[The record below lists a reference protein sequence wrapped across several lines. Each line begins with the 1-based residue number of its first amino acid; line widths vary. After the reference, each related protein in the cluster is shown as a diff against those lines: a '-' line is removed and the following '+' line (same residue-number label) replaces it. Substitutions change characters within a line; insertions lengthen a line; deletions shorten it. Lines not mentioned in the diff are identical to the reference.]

1 MATYDNIPSIAVI
14 YEGTISAFNNI
25 TDKSAY
31 YNSVVFI
38 TGNASSTIVEDKKQA
53 IWVSSEN
60 GANAH
65 FLNMA
70 DVDTV
75 AGQLSFVKGIKVG
88 DTTYPTVAGGAILT
102 LAGTDI
108 SIDVDAEN
116 GTVTFDASGIK
127 AIAEG
132 AASAAGAANDAIAA
146 LKGDDTGSI
155 REIAEGVADDV
166 KDDLIGTYDDNWQSE
181 TIRGVINDLHATNV
195 LLFGTGASIPATGRK
210 LSTDV
215 LPDVIMGQLKFG
227 GTIGGTNNAAMHK
240 DQVIKISP
248 SSKFSK
254 IYEGN
259 TTVSSSTFAPS
270 DYEGWYFIVAKQTGT
285 ADNISGSFIWPAGTS
300 SSTIGNIYEVGD
312 WFLSTGEA
320 WEKIDNTDSVSRVAG
335 LAGDI
340 TTALLAQNL
349 STYDKNSNADPLAKA
364 SDITIKD
371 IDIKAKLDGTDKS
384 YFAEILDDTSKTDTI
399 RANMFTMHTISTDKA
414 KTANGFA
421 DARDVYDF
429 IKARLSIRVVK

>member
-14 YEGTISAFNNI
+14 YEGTISAFNAI

-38 TGNASSTIVEDKKQA
+38 TGNASSTLVEDKKQA
-53 IWVSSEN
+53 IWVSAEN

-70 DVDTV
+70 DVNTV

-88 DTTYPTVAGGAILT
+88 DKTYPTVAGGAILT
-102 LAGTDI
+102 LAGTDVSI
-108 SIDVDAEN
+108 SVNAEN

-132 AASAAGAANDAIAA
+132 AASAAGAANDAITA
-146 LKGDDTGSI
+146 LKGNDTGSI
-155 REIAEGVADDV
+155 REIAEDVA
-166 KDDLIGTYDDNWQSE
+166 SE
-181 TIRGVINDLHATNV
+181 TIRGVTKALHDTNA
-195 LLFGTGASIPATGRK
+195 LLFGTGAALPATGRK
-210 LSTDV
+210 LSTDI
-215 LPDVIMGQLKFG
+215 LPDVILGQLKFG

-248 SSKFSK
+248 STEFSK
-254 IYEGN
+254 IYTGN
-259 TTVSSSTFAPS
+259 TTVSSSTFSPS
-270 DYEGWYFIVAKQTGT
+270 DYEGWYFIVAKPAGT
-285 ADNISGSFIWPAGTS
+285 ADNVSGSFIWPVGTS
-300 SSTIGNIYEVGD
+300 SATIGNIYEVGD

-335 LAGDI
+335 LTGDI
-340 TTALLAQNL
+340 TRTDLVREL
-349 STYDKNSNADPLAKA
+349 STYDKDLNADPLAKA
-364 SDITIKD
+364 SDIPFND
-371 IDIKAKLDGTDKS
+371 LVIKANLDGTDKS
-384 YFAEILDDTSKTDTI
+384 YFLENLDNTSKTDTFK
-399 RANMFTMHTISTDKA
+399 ATMFSMHTISTDKA

-429 IKARLSIRVVK
+429 IKARLSIKVVK